1 MNIFNAHRDWQK
13 ATWPIKWDIGD
24 FEYQSISRIDISLVE
39 RLQLLAVAAI
49 VYHVQGQMY
58 RKYLRVC
65 VPRDGNLWY
74 TRNRWHMFLNIK
86 LCRDFHF
93 WHSFIAGAAIVNL
106 ILQSNT
112 KYAIK
117 LQQWIIIFQYV
128 FICIACISYVSITE
142 ISHTIDAFRMPLLMY
157 ASHRPLYFHCVLYM
171 FGICAGMAPIKLC
184 GPLIHPYMLL
194 ECIPASYMY
203 M

>member
-1 MNIFNAHRDWQK
+1 MGHRRLW
-13 ATWPIKWDIGD
+13 I
-24 FEYQSISRIDISLVE
+24 SID
-39 RLQLLAVAAI
+39 
-49 VYHVQGQMY
+49 
-58 RKYLRVC
+58 K
-65 VPRDGNLWY
+65 
-74 TRNRWHMFLNIK
+74 RNRYFSGGKITASCCRGHCLSCTGPNVSEISSGCVCPAMATYDILEIAGTCFLNIK

-128 FICIACISYVSITE
+128 FICIACISYISITD
-142 ISHTIDAFRMPLLMY
+142 ISHTIDAFRMHLLMY